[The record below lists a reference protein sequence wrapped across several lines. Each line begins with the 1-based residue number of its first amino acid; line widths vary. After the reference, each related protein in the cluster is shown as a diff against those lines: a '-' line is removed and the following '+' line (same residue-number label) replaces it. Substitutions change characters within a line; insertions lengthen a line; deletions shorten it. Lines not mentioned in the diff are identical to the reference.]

1 MQHILNIDESKI
13 LHVQHVG
20 YFTSE
25 DSTDIIL
32 NEVRIVTYPHPEV
45 PEYAAIQRMETAVVY
60 RAKKGSYNSAPMEV
74 LKNTQNTVRQL
85 FHTVHPECGK
95 ISVDTNYNSLSR
107 PK

>member
-25 DSTDIIL
+25 DSTDILL
-32 NEVRIVTYPHPEV
+32 NEVRIVTHPHPEA
-45 PEYAAIQRMETAVVY
+45 PEHATIQRIETAVIY
-60 RAKKGSYNSAPMEV
+60 RAKKGSYKSSPLEV
-74 LKNTQNTVRQL
+74 LKHTQHTVRQL
-85 FHTVHPECGK
+85 FHTVHPECGQ
-95 ISVDTNYNSLSR
+95 ISVDANYNSLSK